1 MVGHRAPVLVLLAVF
16 MWSWLGPMG
25 KMVYALGATAYQL
38 VAFRV
43 LFAWAALLP
52 WAIRGGWWKIR
63 PRSIP
68 ILFLYSLFS
77 VVFNY
82 LGFYLALQYISVAA
96 AIVILY
102 AYPALVLLLSRIFLK
117 EPLGRREILALVFT
131 LVGIFLIAQ
140 GYRLEQFALN
150 APGVGLALLAAFSVA
165 IYNVGGKRLV
175 RDFDPW
181 ALLFWGFTLGAAML
195 WAAYPWVGRGFPAL
209 PLAGWSLILCIAL
222 FPTLGS
228 YGLYL
233 VALKRMRAGHA
244 SLISTLEPLLAA
256 LWAALVLGEHLEA
269 LQAVGGALVLG
280 AASLILW
287 RRLCPR
293 RERR

>member
-1 MVGHRAPVLVLLAVF
+1 MVEHKALALVLLAVF
-16 MWSWLGPMG
+16 MWSWLGPLG

-52 WAIRGGWWKIR
+52 WAIHKKWWRIR
-63 PRSIP
+63 ASSIP
-68 ILFLYSLFS
+68 VLFLYSLFS

-82 LGFYLALQYISVAA
+82 LGFYLALKYISVTA

-102 AYPALVLLLSRIFLK
+102 AYPALVLLLSRAFLK
-117 EPLGRREILALVFT
+117 EPLGGRELIALTLT

-175 RDFDPW
+175 HDLEPW
-181 ALLFWGFTLGAAML
+181 ALLFWGFTLGAAVL
-195 WAAYPWVGRGFPAL
+195 WVAYPGVGRGFPAL
-209 PLAGWSLILCIAL
+209 PIAGWSLILCIAL

-233 VALKRMRAGHA
+233 VALKGMRAGHA

-256 LWAALVLGEHLEA
+256 SWAALVLGERLEA
-269 LQAVGGALVLG
+269 PQAVGGALVLS

-287 RRLCPR
+287 RRLRPR
-293 RERR
+293 REK

>member
-1 MVGHRAPVLVLLAVF
+1 MVEHRALALVLLAVF
-16 MWSWLGPMG
+16 MWSWLGPLG

-52 WAIRGGWWKIR
+52 WAIHKKWWRIR
-63 PRSIP
+63 ASSIP
-68 ILFLYSLFS
+68 VLFLYSLFS

-82 LGFYLALQYISVAA
+82 LGFYLALKYISVTA

-102 AYPALVLLLSRIFLK
+102 AYPALVRLLSRAFLK
-117 EPLGRREILALVFT
+117 EPLGGRELLALTLT

-175 RDFDPW
+175 RDLEPW
-181 ALLFWGFTLGAAML
+181 ALLFWGFTLGAAVL
-195 WAAYPWVGRGFPAL
+195 WVVYPGVGRGFPAL
-209 PLAGWSLILCIAL
+209 PIAGWSLILCIAL

-233 VALKRMRAGHA
+233 VALKGMRAGHA

-256 LWAALVLGEHLEA
+256 FWAALVLGERLEA
-269 LQAVGGALVLG
+269 PQAVGGALVLS

-287 RRLCPR
+287 RRLRPR
-293 RERR
+293 REK